1 MTKVRGTRPINVV
14 HRRTAFTLIE
24 LLVVIAIIAILA
36 ALLLPALSKA
46 KAKGQQTSCLNNL
59 RQLELAWGMYEDD
72 QRGALTEN
80 KERVSGDVI
89 ASMSNSWV
97 TGDTTF
103 SANLDDLKAGTIY
116 PYLGSTKVF
125 RCASDQST
133 LKTSATPR
141 IRSYSLNYFLN
152 GDLAPEHIGMV
163 PPESLTGILTKFS
176 QIPQPTKVFTFL
188 DENENSIEDGLFLFY
203 KEPSLIWQNSS
214 THRHNE
220 GQNFAFADGHVE
232 HWKWRSRRH
241 HAGYAEMAN
250 TPEEIVDIRR
260 LQAALP

>member
-1 MTKVRGTRPINVV
+1 M
-14 HRRTAFTLIE
+14 HRRKAFTLIE

-59 RQLELAWGMYEDD
+59 RQLELAWGMYGDD
-72 QRGALTEN
+72 HGGALTEN

-89 ASMSNSWV
+89 ASVSNSWV

-103 SANLDDLKAGTIY
+103 SADLDDLKQGTIY

-133 LKTSATPR
+133 LRNSTTPR
-141 IRSYSLNYFLN
+141 IRGYSLNYFLN
-152 GDLAPEHIGMV
+152 GDLDPDHIGMV

-176 QIPQPTKVFTFL
+176 EIRQPSKVFTFL

-214 THRHNE
+214 THRHNG
-220 GQNFAFADGHVE
+220 GQNIAFADGHAE
-232 HWKWRSRRH
+232 HWRWRSKRPH
-241 HAGYAEMAN
+241 TGYHEIAN
-250 TPEEIVDIRR
+250 TPEEMADIRR